1 LEWWLVLLI
10 IFSCFILLMLT
21 GLPVA
26 FAFMTINLIGVFF
39 LWGGMIGLQ
48 QLILSIF
55 ESVTFFALLPVP
67 LFLLMGEVLFHSGM
81 GTRMLDALD
90 TSMGRLPGR
99 LSLVAVA
106 GGVLIAVLCGNTW
119 ASTAMLGSMLVPDM
133 RKRGYKKPMALGP
146 ILGGGALAI
155 IIPPSGMAVVLA
167 TLAGVSVGGLLI
179 AGIVPGLIMAIFFS
193 VYIIGRCI
201 LQPHMAPAYAISRL
215 SFSDKYLP
223 VIKNVLPLGVIV
235 FAVIGLMLMGFATP
249 SESAAFG
256 VLATFACALFF
267 KSLNWPVIKNA
278 FTSTMRT
285 TTMILMI
292 FCGSTAFS
300 QLLSFSGAT
309 KGMVNLAVN
318 LPIAPVALL
327 LCMMLLVMFLGMF
340 MEQMSILMITL
351 PIFMPVCKALGWD
364 PLWFGLMLLINMS
377 IANLSPP
384 FGIELFVMKGV
395 SPPDTTMGD
404 IYRASVPFI
413 IMEALVI
420 LLVILAPPIAT
431 WLPGVM

>member
-1 LEWWLVLLI
+1 MEWWLVLLT
-10 IFSCFILLMLT
+10 IFGSLLILMLT

-26 FAFMTINLIGVFF
+26 FSFMTINLIGVFIF
-39 LWGGMIGLQ
+39 WGGLPGFH

-67 LFLLMGEVLFHSGM
+67 LFILMGEVLFHSGM

-90 TSMGRLPGR
+90 TLLGRVPGR
-99 LSLVAVA
+99 LSLIAVA

-146 ILGGGALAI
+146 IMGGGALAI

-167 TLAGVSVGGLLI
+167 TLAGISVGGLLI
-179 AGIVPGLIMAIFFS
+179 AGLVPGLVMAVFFTS
-193 VYIIGRCI
+193 YIIGRCI
-201 LQPHMAPAYAISRL
+201 LQPDIAPSYTVRHL
-215 SFSDKYLP
+215 SLSERFLP
-223 VIKNVLPLGVIV
+223 IIKNVLPLGFIV
-235 FAVIGLMLMGFATP
+235 FAVIGLMLLGFATP

-256 VLATFACALFF
+256 ALATLILSAVYRSLKWDVVR
-267 KSLNWPVIKNA
+267 KS
-278 FTSTMRT
+278 FTGTIRT
-285 TTMILMI
+285 TSMIFMI

-300 QLLSFSGAT
+300 QILSFTGASR
-309 KGMVNLAVN
+309 GMVNLAVN
-318 LPIAPVALL
+318 LPIPPIGLL
-327 LCMMLLVMFLGMF
+327 ICMMLVVMFLGMF
-340 MEQMSILMITL
+340 MDQLSILMITL
-351 PIFMPVCKALGWD
+351 PIFMPICHAFGWD

-404 IYRASVPFI
+404 IYQASVPFI

-420 LLVILAPPIAT
+420 LLVMIVPPVAT
-431 WLPGVM
+431 WLPRFL

>member
-1 LEWWLVLLI
+1 VEWWLVLLI
-10 IFSCFILLMLT
+10 IFGSLLILMLT

-26 FAFMTINLIGVFF
+26 FSFIAINLIGVFIF
-39 LWGGMIGLQ
+39 WGGLPGFQ

-67 LFLLMGEVLFHSGM
+67 LFILMGEVLFHSGM

-90 TSMGRLPGR
+90 TLLGRLPGR

-106 GGVLIAVLCGNTW
+106 GGILIAVLCGNTW

-133 RKRGYKKPMALGP
+133 RKRGYKKSMALGP
-146 ILGGGALAI
+146 IMGGGALAI

-167 TLAGVSVGGLLI
+167 TLAGISVGGLLI
-179 AGIVPGLIMAIFFS
+179 AGFVPGLVMAAFFTI
-193 VYIIGRCI
+193 YIIGRCI
-201 LQPHMAPAYAISRL
+201 LQPDIAPSYTVRHLSLPERL
-215 SFSDKYLP
+215 LP
-223 VIKNVLPLGVIV
+223 IIRNVLPLGAIV
-235 FAVIGLMLMGFATP
+235 FAVIGLMLLGLATP

-256 VLATFACALFF
+256 ALATLILSAVY
-267 KSLNWPVIKNA
+267 KSLNWQVVKKA
-278 FTSTMRT
+278 FTSTIRMA
-285 TTMILMI
+285 TMIFMI

-300 QLLSFSGAT
+300 QILAYSGAT
-309 KGMVNLAVN
+309 RGMVDMAVN
-318 LPIAPVALL
+318 LPIPPFALL
-327 LCMMLLVMFLGMF
+327 ICMMLVVMFLGMF
-340 MEQMSILMITL
+340 MDQLSILMITL
-351 PIFMPVCKALGWD
+351 PVFMPICHTLGWV

-395 SPPDTTMGD
+395 SPQDTTMGD
-404 IYRASVPFI
+404 IYRASIPFI

-420 LLVILAPPIAT
+420 LLVMIAPPVAT
-431 WLPGVM
+431 WLPGFL

>member
-1 LEWWLVLLI
+1 MEWWLVLLI
-10 IFSCFILLMLT
+10 VFGSLLILMLT

-26 FAFMTINLIGVFF
+26 FSFMTINLIGVFIF
-39 LWGGMIGLQ
+39 WGGLPGFH

-67 LFLLMGEVLFHSGM
+67 LFILMGEVLFHSGM

-90 TSMGRLPGR
+90 TLLGRVPGR
-99 LSLVAVA
+99 LSLIAVA

-146 ILGGGALAI
+146 IMGGGALAI

-167 TLAGVSVGGLLI
+167 TLAGISVGGLLI
-179 AGIVPGLIMAIFFS
+179 AGLVPGLVMAVFFTS
-193 VYIIGRCI
+193 YIIGRCI
-201 LQPHMAPAYAISRL
+201 LQPDIAPSYTVRHL
-215 SFSDKYLP
+215 SLSERFLRI
-223 VIKNVLPLGVIV
+223 IKNVLPLGFIV
-235 FAVIGLMLMGFATP
+235 FAVIGLMLLGLATP

-256 VLATFACALFF
+256 ALATLILSAVYRSLKWDVVR
-267 KSLNWPVIKNA
+267 KS
-278 FTSTMRT
+278 FTGTIRT
-285 TTMILMI
+285 TSMIFMI

-300 QLLSFSGAT
+300 QILSFTGASR
-309 KGMVNLAVN
+309 GMVNLAVN
-318 LPIAPVALL
+318 LPIPPIGLL
-327 LCMMLLVMFLGMF
+327 ICMMLVVMFLGMF
-340 MEQMSILMITL
+340 MDQLSILMITL
-351 PIFMPVCKALGWD
+351 PIFMPICHAFGWD

-404 IYRASVPFI
+404 IYQASVPFI

-420 LLVILAPPIAT
+420 LLVMIVPPVAT
-431 WLPGVM
+431 WLPRFL

>member
-1 LEWWLVLLI
+1 MTIFGSLLI
-10 IFSCFILLMLT
+10 LMLT

-26 FAFMTINLIGVFF
+26 FSFMTINLIGVFIF
-39 LWGGMIGLQ
+39 WGGLPGFH

-67 LFLLMGEVLFHSGM
+67 LFILMGEVLFHSGM

-90 TSMGRLPGR
+90 TLLGRVPGR
-99 LSLVAVA
+99 LSLIAVA

-146 ILGGGALAI
+146 IMGGGALAI

-167 TLAGVSVGGLLI
+167 TLAGISVGGLLI
-179 AGIVPGLIMAIFFS
+179 AGLVPGLVMAVFFTS
-193 VYIIGRCI
+193 YIIGRCI
-201 LQPHMAPAYAISRL
+201 LQPDIAPSYTVRHL
-215 SFSDKYLP
+215 SLSERFLRI
-223 VIKNVLPLGVIV
+223 IKNVLPLGFIV
-235 FAVIGLMLMGFATP
+235 FAVIGLMLLGLATP

-256 VLATFACALFF
+256 ALATLILSAVYRSLKWDVVR
-267 KSLNWPVIKNA
+267 KS
-278 FTSTMRT
+278 FTGTIRT
-285 TTMILMI
+285 TSMIFMI

-300 QLLSFSGAT
+300 QILSFTGASR
-309 KGMVNLAVN
+309 GMVNLAVN
-318 LPIAPVALL
+318 LPIPPIGLL
-327 LCMMLLVMFLGMF
+327 ICMMLVVMFLGMF
-340 MEQMSILMITL
+340 MDQLSILMITL
-351 PIFMPVCKALGWD
+351 PIFMPICHAFGWD

-404 IYRASVPFI
+404 VYEAAVPFI
-413 IMEALVI
+413 IIEALVI
-420 LLVILAPPIAT
+420 LLVMIVPPVAT
-431 WLPGVM
+431 WLPRFL